1 MGSPLKLRVLILN
14 PNSSGAMTEG
24 MKTAVSKMALCENLD
39 IFTYTAPNFAPDSI
53 NDDEGIQASTEAV
66 MSDILSGNLNPNS
79 YDAILVACFSVHT
92 LVLKLSSMTTAAVTG
107 IFEASILTSLSIIAP
122 PGGRESWGI
131 VTTGSFWEKHLGDG
145 VKAFLGQAAAQTN
158 DRFAGAFSSG
168 LTAGDF
174 HTVSPAQVQA
184 KLKDATARLLKSS
197 EVGCVV
203 MGCGGMAGLESIIRD
218 TAIEVYGQERGQSVY
233 IVDGVR
239 AGLLQLYQII
249 LSRREFA

>member
-1 MGSPLKLRVLILN
+1 MSFQF
-14 PNSSGAMTEG
+14 
-24 MKTAVSKMALCENLD
+24 LD
-39 IFTYTAPNFAPDSI
+39 IAVYTAPSSAPGSI

-66 MSDILSGNLNPNS
+66 LADISSGKLTLND

-92 LVLKLSSMTTAAVTG
+92 LVSKLSSMTTAAVTG

-122 PGGRESWGI
+122 PGGSESWGI
-131 VTTGSFWEKHLGDG
+131 VTTGAFWEKHLGAG
-145 VKAFLGQAAAQTN
+145 VNEFLGQGAGATN
-158 DRFAGAFSSG
+158 DRFAGTFSSG

-174 HTVSPAQVQA
+174 HTVSPEQVRE
-184 KLKDATARLLKSS
+184 KLKDATVRLLRSS
-197 EVGCVV
+197 SVRCVV

-218 TAIEVYGQERGQSVY
+218 AALEVYGQERGNAVY

-239 AGLLQLYQII
+239 AGLLQLHQTM

>member
-1 MGSPLKLRVLILN
+1 MATPQKIRLLILN

-24 MKTAVSKMALCENLD
+24 MRTAVSKMALCEFLN
-39 IFTYTAPNFAPDSI
+39 ISTYTAPSSAPGSI

-66 MSDILSGNLNPNS
+66 LADISEGNLKPDS

-92 LVLKLSSMTTAAVTG
+92 LVSKLSSMTTAAVTG

-122 PGGRESWGI
+122 PGGNESWGI
-131 VTTGSFWEKHLGDG
+131 VTTGAFWEKHLGDG
-145 VKAFLGQAAAQTN
+145 VSGFLGSAAGRTN
-158 DRFAGAFSSG
+158 DRFAGTCSSG

-174 HTVSPAQVQA
+174 HTVSPAQVQE
-184 KLKDATARLLKSS
+184 KLKDATIRLLKSS
-197 EVGCVV
+197 NVRCIV
-203 MGCGGMAGLESIIRD
+203 MGCGGMAGLEGIIRD
-218 TAIEVYGQERGQSVY
+218 AALEVYGQERGKSVH

-239 AGLLQLYQII
+239 AGLVQLYQTI